1 LEIAASFEFRFS
13 IFVSRMRIIR
23 DLQEF
28 GEPLAPSV
36 VTIGNFDG
44 VHLAHQKL
52 LRRVVEVARPQGA
65 MATAITFEP
74 HPIKLLSPDHAPKLL
89 TPLERKVELIE
100 TMGIDWLVVLP
111 FTRELARQSPLEFV
125 RRVLVRPL
133 HASSVHVGPNFRFGY
148 RQSGDTEILEELG
161 KQEGFRVEVVPMLE
175 VRGDRVSSTRIRE
188 LLAEGHVHK
197 ANRLLG
203 RPFAARGPIVA
214 GMGVGRKH
222 TVPTLNLAPIE
233 EQLPKVGVY
242 VTHTRLGGVR
252 HDSVT
257 NVGFKPTFGDHRL
270 TVETFLL
277 EFTGQIDETEMEIE
291 FLYRLRD
298 EMKFQNPAILRV
310 QIQEDARRS
319 LKFFRLLKQYREREP
334 QPGDQVMGSSNH

>member
-1 LEIAASFEFRFS
+1 MRVISTLREI
-13 IFVSRMRIIR
+13 
-23 DLQEF
+23 
-28 GEPLAPSV
+28 GEAGTPSV

-44 VHLAHQKL
+44 VHLAHQSL
-52 LRRVVEVARPQGA
+52 LRRVVEVAQSRGA
-65 MATAITFEP
+65 RATAITFEP
-74 HPIKLLSPDHAPKLL
+74 HPIKLLAPDHAPKLL
-89 TPLERKVELIE
+89 TPLERKVDLIKA
-100 TMGIDWLVVLP
+100 TGIDLLVVLP

-125 RRVLVRPL
+125 RRVLVDPL
-133 HASSVHVGPNFRFGY
+133 RASSVLVGPNFRFGY

-161 KQEGFRVEVVPMLE
+161 KQEGFRVEVVPLLYM
-175 VRGDRVSSTRIRE
+175 RGDRVSSTRIRE
-188 LLAEGHVHK
+188 LLSEGLVHK

-203 RPFAARGPIVA
+203 RPFSASGPIVA

-242 VTHTRLGGVR
+242 VTHTVLAGVR

-257 NVGFKPTFGDHRL
+257 NVGFKPTFGEHRL

-277 EFTGQIDETEMEIE
+277 DFSGQIDETVMEIE

-298 EMKFQNPAILRV
+298 EMKFQNPAILKV

-319 LKFFRLLKQYREREP
+319 LKFFRLLKQYRLN
-334 QPGDQVMGSSNH
+334 PGRSGQRLIESSGH

>member
-1 LEIAASFEFRFS
+1 
-13 IFVSRMRIIR
+13 MRVIS
-23 DLQEF
+23 DLQKL
-28 GEPLAPSV
+28 GQPLAPSV

-44 VHLAHQKL
+44 VHLAHQRL
-52 LRRVVEVARPQGA
+52 LRRVVEAARPRGLR
-65 MATAITFEP
+65 ATAITFDP
-74 HPIKLLSPDHAPKLL
+74 HPIKILSPDHAPKLL
-89 TPLERKVELIE
+89 TPLQRKVDLIE
-100 TMGIDWLVVLP
+100 RVGIDLLVVLP

-125 RRVLVRPL
+125 RRVLVNPL

-161 KQEGFRVEVVPMLE
+161 RQEGFRVEVVPMLR

-188 LLAEGHVHK
+188 LLTEGQVHK

-203 RPFAARGPIVA
+203 RPFSSRGPIVA

-242 VTHTRLGGVR
+242 VTHALLGGAR
-252 HDSVT
+252 YNSVT

-277 EFTGQIDETEMEIE
+277 DFSGQIDETEMEIE

-298 EMKFQNPAILRV
+298 EMKFQNPAILKV
-310 QIQEDARRS
+310 QIQEDARRA
-319 LKFFRLLKQYREREP
+319 LKFFRLLKEYRQHTPRS
-334 QPGDQVMGSSNH
+334 GDPVIG

>member
-1 LEIAASFEFRFS
+1 
-13 IFVSRMRIIR
+13 MRVIS
-23 DLQEF
+23 DLQEL
-28 GEPLAPSV
+28 GHPVAPSV

-44 VHLAHQKL
+44 VHLAHQTL
-52 LRRVVEVARPQGA
+52 LRRVVESARPQSLR
-65 MATAITFEP
+65 ATAITFEP

-89 TPLERKVELIE
+89 TPLGRKVELIE
-100 TMGIDWLVVLP
+100 KTGIDLLVALP

-125 RRVLVRPL
+125 RRVLVDPL
-133 HASSVHVGPNFRFGY
+133 HASCVHVGPNFRFGY

-161 KQEGFRVEVVPMLE
+161 HQEGFHVEVVPLLFM
-175 VRGDRVSSTRIRE
+175 RGDRVSSTRIRE
-188 LLAEGHVHK
+188 LLAEGQVHK

-203 RPFAARGPIVA
+203 RPFSSRGPIVA

-242 VTHTRLGGVR
+242 VTHALLGGVR
-252 HDSVT
+252 YDSVT

-277 EFTGQIDETEMEIE
+277 DFSGQIDETEMEIE

-298 EMKFQNPAILRV
+298 EMKFQNPAILKV
-310 QIQEDARRS
+310 QIQEDARRA
-319 LKFFRLLKQYREREP
+319 LKFFRLLKEYRQHTPRS
-334 QPGDQVMGSSNH
+334 GDAVIG

>member
-1 LEIAASFEFRFS
+1 
-13 IFVSRMRIIR
+13 MRVIS
-23 DLQEF
+23 DLQEL
-28 GEPLAPSV
+28 GHSVAPSV

-44 VHLAHQKL
+44 VHLAHQTL
-52 LRRVVEVARPQGA
+52 LRRVVEAARPQGLR
-65 MATAITFEP
+65 ATAITFEP

-89 TPLERKVELIE
+89 TPLSRKVELIE
-100 TMGIDWLVVLP
+100 KTGIDLLVVLP

-125 RRVLVRPL
+125 RCVLVDPL
-133 HASSVHVGPNFRFGY
+133 HATSVHVGPNFRFGY

-161 KQEGFRVEVVPMLE
+161 RQEGFGVEVVPLLFM
-175 VRGDRVSSTRIRE
+175 RGDRVSSTRVRE
-188 LLAEGHVHK
+188 LLAEGQVHK

-203 RPFAARGPIVA
+203 RPFSSRGPIVA

-242 VTHTRLGGVR
+242 VTHALLGGVR
-252 HDSVT
+252 YDSVT

-277 EFTGQIDETEMEIE
+277 DFSGQIDETEMEIE

-298 EMKFQNPAILRV
+298 EMKFQNPAILKV
-310 QIQEDARRS
+310 QIQEDARRA
-319 LKFFRLLKQYREREP
+319 LKFFRLLKEYRQRTP
-334 QPGDQVMGSSNH
+334 RSGDAVIG

>member
-1 LEIAASFEFRFS
+1 
-13 IFVSRMRIIR
+13 MRVIS
-23 DLQEF
+23 DLHKL
-28 GEPLAPSV
+28 GEPLAPCV

-44 VHLAHQKL
+44 VHLAHQTL
-52 LRRVVEVARPQGA
+52 LRRVVEVARPQGWG
-65 MATAITFEP
+65 ATAITFEP
-74 HPIKLLSPDHAPKLL
+74 HPIKILSPDHAPKLL
-89 TPLERKVELIE
+89 TTLERKIELIE
-100 TMGIDWLVVLP
+100 SMGIDLLVALP

-125 RRVLVRPL
+125 RHVLVRPL

-161 KQEGFRVEVVPMLE
+161 KQEGFRVEVVPLLE

-188 LLAEGHVHK
+188 LLAEGLVHK

-214 GMGVGRKH
+214 GMGAGRKH

-242 VTHTRLGGVR
+242 VTHTLLGGVPY
-252 HDSVT
+252 DSVT

-277 EFTGQIDETEMEIE
+277 GFSGQIDESAMEIK

-298 EMKFQNPAILRV
+298 EMKFQNPAILKV
-310 QIQEDARRS
+310 QIQEDARRA
-319 LKFFRLLKQYREREP
+319 LKFFRLLKEYRQRAEESDHRLI
-334 QPGDQVMGSSNH
+334 GSSGH

>member
-1 LEIAASFEFRFS
+1 
-13 IFVSRMRIIR
+13 MRVIS
-23 DLQEF
+23 DLQEL
-28 GEPLAPSV
+28 GHPVAPSV

-44 VHLAHQKL
+44 VHLAHQTL
-52 LRRVVEVARPQGA
+52 LRRVVEAARPQSLR
-65 MATAITFEP
+65 ATAITFEP

-89 TPLERKVELIE
+89 TPLGRKVELIE
-100 TMGIDWLVVLP
+100 KTGIDLLVALP
-111 FTRELARQSPLEFV
+111 FTRELARQSPLQFV
-125 RRVLVRPL
+125 RRVLVEPL

-161 KQEGFRVEVVPMLE
+161 HQEGFRVEVVPLLFM
-175 VRGDRVSSTRIRE
+175 RGDRVSSTRVRE
-188 LLAEGHVHK
+188 LLAEGQVHK

-203 RPFAARGPIVA
+203 RPFSSRGPIVA

-242 VTHTRLGGVR
+242 VTHALLGGVR
-252 HDSVT
+252 YDSVT

-277 EFTGQIDETEMEIE
+277 DFSGQIDETEMEIE

-298 EMKFQNPAILRV
+298 EMKFQNPAILKV
-310 QIQEDARRS
+310 QIQEDARRA
-319 LKFFRLLKQYREREP
+319 LKFFRLLKEYRQHTPRS
-334 QPGDQVMGSSNH
+334 GDAVIG

>member
-1 LEIAASFEFRFS
+1 
-13 IFVSRMRIIR
+13 MRVISNI
-23 DLQEF
+23 QEL

-44 VHLAHQKL
+44 VHLAHQTL
-52 LRRVVEVARPQGA
+52 LRRVVEVARSQGA
-65 MATAITFEP
+65 RATAITFEP
-74 HPIKLLSPDHAPKLL
+74 HPIKILAPDHAPKLL
-89 TPLERKVELIE
+89 TPLRRKVELIE
-100 TMGIDWLVVLP
+100 ATGIELLVVLP
-111 FTRELARQSPLEFV
+111 FTRELAHQSPLEFV
-125 RRVLVRPL
+125 RRVLIDPL
-133 HASSVHVGPNFRFGY
+133 HASSVHVGPSFRFGY

-161 KQEGFRVEVVPMLE
+161 NQEGFRVEVLPMLL

-188 LLAEGHVHK
+188 FLTEGQVHK

-203 RPFAARGPIVA
+203 RPFSSRGPIVA

-242 VTHTRLGGVR
+242 VTHTLLAGVS

-277 EFTGQIDETEMEIE
+277 DFSGQIDEVDMEIE

-298 EMKFQNPAILRV
+298 EMKFQNPAILKV
-310 QIQEDARRS
+310 QIQEDARRA
-319 LKFFRLLKQYREREP
+319 LKFFRLLKEYRQRST
-334 QPGDQVMGSSNH
+334 QSGDRVIG

>member
-1 LEIAASFEFRFS
+1 
-13 IFVSRMRIIR
+13 MRVVHS
-23 DLQEF
+23 LQEL
-28 GEPLAPSV
+28 GQPSAPSA
-36 VTIGNFDG
+36 VTVGNFDG
-44 VHLAHQKL
+44 VHLAHQSL
-52 LRRVVEVARPQGA
+52 LRRVVEVARPRGA
-65 MATAITFEP
+65 VATAITFGP
-74 HPIKLLSPDHAPKLL
+74 HPIKLLAPDRAPRLL
-89 TPLERKVELIE
+89 TPLRRKIELIE
-100 TMGIDWLVVLP
+100 ALGIDLLVVLP
-111 FTRELARQSPLEFV
+111 FTRELARHSPLDFV
-125 RRVLVRPL
+125 RRVLVDPL

-161 KQEGFRVEVVPMLE
+161 SQEGFRVEVVPMLV

-188 LLAEGHVHK
+188 LLTEGQVHK

-203 RPFAARGPIVA
+203 RPFSSHGPIVA

-242 VTHTRLGGVR
+242 VTHTLLGGTR

-257 NVGFKPTFGDHRL
+257 NVGFKPTFGNHRL

-277 EFTGQIDETEMEIE
+277 NFSGQIDETDMEIE
-291 FLYRLRD
+291 YLYRLRD
-298 EMKFQNPAILRV
+298 EMKFQNPAILKV

-319 LKFFRLLKQYREREP
+319 LKFFRLLKQYRRELP
-334 QPGDQVMGSSNH
+334 RSLSARPVSGNRR

>member
-1 LEIAASFEFRFS
+1 
-13 IFVSRMRIIR
+13 MRVIS
-23 DLQEF
+23 DLKEL
-28 GEPLAPSV
+28 GKPMAPCV

-44 VHLAHQKL
+44 VHLAHQTL
-52 LRRVVEVARPQGA
+52 LRRVVDVGRAQGIG
-65 MATAITFEP
+65 ATPITFEP

-89 TPLERKVELIE
+89 TPLPRKVDLIA
-100 TMGIDWLVVLP
+100 TTGIDLLVVLP

-125 RRVLVRPL
+125 RRVLVDPL

-148 RQSGDTEILEELG
+148 HQSGDTEILEELG
-161 KQEGFRVEVVPMLE
+161 HQEGFRVEVVPLLFM
-175 VRGDRVSSTRIRE
+175 RGDRVSSTRVRE
-188 LLAEGHVHK
+188 LLAEGQVHK

-203 RPFAARGPIVA
+203 RPFSSRGPIVA

-242 VTHTRLGGVR
+242 VTHALLGGVR
-252 HDSVT
+252 YDSVT

-277 EFTGQIDETEMEIE
+277 DFSGQIDETEMEIE

-298 EMKFQNPAILRV
+298 EMKFQNPAILKV
-310 QIQEDARRS
+310 QIQEDARRA
-319 LKFFRLLKQYREREP
+319 LKFFRLLKEYRYRTP
-334 QPGDQVMGSSNH
+334 RSGDAVIG

>member
-1 LEIAASFEFRFS
+1 
-13 IFVSRMRIIR
+13 MRVIS
-23 DLQEF
+23 DLQEI
-28 GEPLAPSV
+28 GTLPARSV

-44 VHLAHQKL
+44 VHLAHQTL
-52 LRRVVEVARPQGA
+52 LRRVVEVARPQG
-65 MATAITFEP
+65 MLATAITFEP
-74 HPIKLLSPDHAPKLL
+74 HPIKILSPDHAPKLL
-89 TPLERKVELIE
+89 TPLARKIELIE
-100 TMGIDWLVVLP
+100 SVGIDLLVVLP
-111 FTRELARQSPLEFV
+111 FTRELARKSPLEFV
-125 RRVLVRPL
+125 RQVLVRPL

-148 RQSGDTEILEELG
+148 RQSGDVEILEELG

-188 LLAEGHVHK
+188 LLAEGQVHK

-203 RPFAARGPIVA
+203 RPFSVRGPIVA

-242 VTHTRLGGVR
+242 VTHTLLSGVL

-257 NVGFKPTFGDHRL
+257 NVGFKPTFGDHRM

-277 EFTGQIDETEMEIE
+277 DFSGQIDATDMEIE

-298 EMKFQNPAILRV
+298 EMKFQNPAILKV

-319 LKFFRLLKQYREREP
+319 LKFFRLLKAYRQRTP
-334 QPGDQVMGSSNH
+334 QSGDQVIGSSGH

>member
-1 LEIAASFEFRFS
+1 
-13 IFVSRMRIIR
+13 MRVISN
-23 DLQEF
+23 LQEL
-28 GEPLAPSV
+28 GEPWASSV

-44 VHLAHQKL
+44 VHLAHQTL

-65 MATAITFEP
+65 RATAITFEP
-74 HPIKLLSPDHAPKLL
+74 HPIKILAPDHAPKLL
-89 TPLERKVELIE
+89 TPLSRKVELIAA
-100 TMGIDWLVVLP
+100 TGIDLLVVLP
-111 FTRELARQSPLEFV
+111 FTRELAHQSPLDFV
-125 RRVLVRPL
+125 RRVLVDPL
-133 HASSVHVGPNFRFGY
+133 HASSVHIGPNFRFGY
-148 RQSGDTEILEELG
+148 RQSGDAEILQGLG
-161 KQEGFRVEVVPMLE
+161 NQEGFRVEVLPMLR
-175 VRGDRVSSTRIRE
+175 VRGDCVSSTRIRE
-188 LLAEGHVHK
+188 LLTEGRVHK

-203 RPFAARGPIVA
+203 RPYSSRGPIVA
-214 GMGVGRKH
+214 GLGVGRKH

-242 VTHTRLGGVR
+242 VTRTLLGGVS

-277 EFTGQIDETEMEIE
+277 EFSGQIDEIDMEIE

-298 EMKFQNPAILRV
+298 EMKFQNPAILKV

-319 LKFFRLLKQYREREP
+319 LKFFRLLKEYRQKAKGRPLRAGP
-334 QPGDQVMGSSNH
+334 QEVR

>member
-1 LEIAASFEFRFS
+1 
-13 IFVSRMRIIR
+13 MRVIR
-23 DLQEF
+23 NLQEL
-28 GEPLAPSV
+28 GATIGPTV

-44 VHLAHQKL
+44 VHLAHQAL
-52 LRRVVEVARPQGA
+52 LRRVVEVARPQGLV
-65 MATAITFEP
+65 ATAVTFEP
-74 HPIKLLSPDHAPKLL
+74 HPIKVLAPDHAPRLL
-89 TPLERKVELIE
+89 TPLQRKVELIE
-100 TMGIDWLVVLP
+100 ATGIDLLVVLP

-125 RRVLVRPL
+125 RRVVIDPL
-133 HASSVHVGPNFRFGY
+133 HAASVHVGPNFRFGY

-161 KQEGFRVEVVPMLE
+161 SQEGFRVEVLPMLRI
-175 VRGDRVSSTRIRE
+175 RGDRVSSTRIRE
-188 LLAEGHVHK
+188 LLTEGKVHK

-203 RPFAARGPIVA
+203 RPFSSRGPIVA

-242 VTHTRLGGVR
+242 VTHTLLAGTR

-277 EFTGQIDETEMEIE
+277 NFSGQLDETHMEIE

-298 EMKFQNPAILRV
+298 EMKFQNPAILKV

-319 LKFFRLLKQYREREP
+319 LKFFRLLKQYGKQLPRSVP
-334 QPGDQVMGSSNH
+334 SNSTSEG

>member
-1 LEIAASFEFRFS
+1 
-13 IFVSRMRIIR
+13 MRVIN
-23 DLQEF
+23 DLRELDEQ
-28 GEPLAPSV
+28 PAPSV

-44 VHLAHQKL
+44 VHLAHQTL
-52 LRRVVEVARPQGA
+52 LRRVVEVARPQGLQA
-65 MATAITFEP
+65 AAITFEP
-74 HPIKLLSPDHAPKLL
+74 HPIKILSPDHAPKLL
-89 TPLERKVELIE
+89 TPLPRKVELIAA
-100 TMGIDWLVVLP
+100 TGIDLLVVLP

-125 RRVLVRPL
+125 RRALIDPL

-148 RQSGDTEILEELG
+148 RQSGDTEVLEELG
-161 KQEGFRVEVVPMLE
+161 NQEGFRVEVVPML
-175 VRGDRVSSTRIRE
+175 VIRGDRVSSTRIRE

-203 RPFAARGPIVA
+203 RPFSARGPIVA

-242 VTHTRLGGVR
+242 VTHTVLAGVA

-277 EFTGQIDETEMEIE
+277 DFSGQIDESDMEIK

-298 EMKFQNPAILRV
+298 EMKFQNPAILKV

-319 LKFFRLLKQYREREP
+319 LKFFRLLKQYGQRP
-334 QPGDQVMGSSNH
+334 NGLGSQLTC

>member
-1 LEIAASFEFRFS
+1 
-13 IFVSRMRIIR
+13 MRVIS
-23 DLQEF
+23 DLKEL
-28 GEPLAPSV
+28 GEPMAPCV

-44 VHLAHQKL
+44 VHLAHQTL
-52 LRRVVEVARPQGA
+52 LRRVVEVGRAQGLS
-65 MATAITFEP
+65 ATAITFEP

-89 TPLERKVELIE
+89 TPLPRKVDLIA
-100 TMGIDWLVVLP
+100 TTGIDLLVVLP

-125 RRVLVRPL
+125 RRVLVNPL

-161 KQEGFRVEVVPMLE
+161 NQEGFRVEVVPMLM

-188 LLAEGHVHK
+188 LLTEGHVHK

-203 RPFAARGPIVA
+203 RPFSARGPIVA

-242 VTHTRLGGVR
+242 VTRTYLAGVR

-277 EFTGQIDETEMEIE
+277 DFSGQIDEIDMEIE

-298 EMKFQNPAILRV
+298 EMKFQNPAILKV
-310 QIQEDARRS
+310 QIQEDARRA
-319 LKFFRLLKQYREREP
+319 LKFFRLLKQYRERTGESGP
-334 QPGDQVMGSSNH
+334 RLIESSDY

>member
-1 LEIAASFEFRFS
+1 MRVINSLEQLR
-13 IFVSRMRIIR
+13 
-23 DLQEF
+23 
-28 GEPLAPSV
+28 EPWMPSA

-52 LRRVVEVARPQGA
+52 LRRVVEVARPVGA
-65 MATAITFEP
+65 QATAITFEP
-74 HPIKLLSPDHAPKLL
+74 HPIKVLAPDHAPRLL
-89 TPLERKVELIE
+89 TPLARKVDLIAA
-100 TMGIDWLVVLP
+100 TGIDLLVVLP
-111 FTRELARQSPLEFV
+111 FTRELARHTPLEFV
-125 RRVLVRPL
+125 RRVLVDPL
-133 HASSVHVGPNFRFGY
+133 RASSVHVGPNFRFGY

-161 KQEGFRVEVVPMLE
+161 KQEGFRVEIVPLVYM
-175 VRGDRVSSTRIRE
+175 RGDRVSSTRIRQ
-188 LLAEGHVHK
+188 LLTEGQVHK

-203 RPFAARGPIVA
+203 RPFSSTGPIVA

-242 VTHTRLGGVR
+242 VTQTRLAGVS
-252 HDSVT
+252 HNSVT

-277 EFTGQIDETEMEIE
+277 EFSGQIDETDMEIE

-298 EMKFQNPAILRV
+298 EMKFQNPAILKV

-319 LKFFRLLKQYREREP
+319 LKFFRLLKRYRQRVP
-334 QPGDQVMGSSNH
+334 QSGDQVIG